1 MFNFEAIILTEIGL
15 PTLRTDV
22 VDLSRE
28 NWGTV
33 VSELRFYRRDE
44 RYDGSGNKEISKN
57 SSAVP
62 RKQSLANNIS
72 RGGLGIEK
80 SGWQSGKKIDP
91 N

>member
-1 MFNFEAIILTEIGL
+1 MFNFEAIIGL
-15 PTLRTDV
+15 PTLRSDV
-22 VDLSRE
+22 FDLLRE
-28 NWGTV
+28 KWGIV
-33 VSELRFYRRDE
+33 VSELRFYRKDE

-62 RKQSLANNIS
+62 RKQSLANKIS

-80 SGWQSGKKIDP
+80 SGWQSEKKNDP